1 MLPRNRWLVLTIVSS
16 ALIVIDMTAL
26 YTALPRL
33 TRDLSATATENL
45 WIVNAYP
52 LVVAGLLL
60 GLGGWAT
67 GESSCRVWSGSGP
80 HRRRRPSLR
89 HPAP

>member
-1 MLPRNRWLVLTIVSS
+1 MLPRNRWLVLTIASS
-16 ALIVIDMTAL
+16 V
-26 YTALPRL
+26 
-33 TRDLSATATENL
+33 LSATATENL

-52 LVVAGLLL
+52 LVAAGLLL

-67 GESSCRVWSGSGP
+67 GWATRGSSCRIWSCSGS